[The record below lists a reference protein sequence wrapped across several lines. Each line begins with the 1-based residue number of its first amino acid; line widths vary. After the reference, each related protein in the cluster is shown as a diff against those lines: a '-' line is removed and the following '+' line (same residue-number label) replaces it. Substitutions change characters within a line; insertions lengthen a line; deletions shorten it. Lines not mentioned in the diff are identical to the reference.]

1 MFHKKKQFFVFI
13 LAVFVH
19 FSTSPVFAG
28 VMQEKPLPEQWAED
42 VDYLVRELPQRHI
55 NLFFKISDHEFR
67 AMAAE
72 FKQRLPELNQ
82 DEFQVGLSRL
92 VAAAGDSHTGLR
104 PQITR
109 AFPLMLYWFEDGI
122 YVLNTVP
129 EYEEILYGRITRVQD
144 HPVDEVIEAFSEILP
159 HENRAQLKSSIPQIL
174 ASAQHLH
181 GLNIIPDTE
190 TMRLTV
196 ENGKGHTVA
205 ADMTSL
211 PLGGMFKGIVDM
223 RDDSGWPL
231 YRQNRGR
238 FYWYEYLPDKKI
250 MYFKYNACRE
260 HTADPFIEFS
270 QRLLAEID
278 AAAVE
283 KLVIDVR
290 HNGGGN
296 SGILD
301 PFIDTLA
308 QHETL
313 NQKGRLFVIIGRQTF
328 SSAILNVIDLRK
340 KTEAILVG
348 EPTGGKP
355 NHYGELKF
363 LTLPNTKMVVS
374 YSTKYFTH
382 AEKDTPSLMPDIS
395 VKMTFQDYRTGR
407 DPFLEAVLEQ

>member
-1 MFHKKKQFFVFI
+1 MFNKKTSFFI
-13 LAVFVH
+13 IAIFVH
-19 FSTSPVFAG
+19 FCTLCGFTG
-28 VMQEKPLPEQWAED
+28 LMQEKPLQEQWRED
-42 VDYLVRELPQRHI
+42 VEYLVKELPERHI
-55 NLFFKISDHEFR
+55 NLFFKISEQEFR

-92 VAAAGDSHTGLR
+92 TAAVGDSHTGLR

-129 EYEEILYGRITRVQD
+129 EYGEILYGRIIRMQD
-144 HPVDEVIEAFSEILP
+144 HPIDEVMEAFSEILP

-174 ASAQHLH
+174 ASAQFLH

-196 ENGKGHTVA
+196 ENEKGQTVT
-205 ADMTSL
+205 ADLKSL
-211 PLGGMFKGIVDM
+211 PLGGMFKGIIDM

-238 FYWYEYLPDKKI
+238 FYWYAYLPDKKI

-260 HTADPFIEFS
+260 HTAEPFSEFS
-270 QRLLAEID
+270 QRMLAEID
-278 AAAVE
+278 AEPVE

-290 HNGGGN
+290 NNGGGN

-313 NQKGRLFVIIGRQTF
+313 NQKGRLFVITGRQTF
-328 SSAILNVIDLRK
+328 SSAILNAIDLRK

-382 AEKDTPSLMPDIS
+382 AEKDTPSLMPDIA
-395 VKMTFQDYRTGR
+395 VEMTFQDYRTGR
-407 DPFLEAVLEQ
+407 DPFLEAVLQQ